1 MDKGTKHG
9 IESSTGYAGWRGR
22 ALKGFYQQAD
32 GKFRLDIEGG
42 YKLPSEIEGLTSA
55 LGKERQRAGELKWSE
70 ITDKATGELRTLDD
84 LGFTLS
90 GKKKD

>member
-1 MDKGTKHG
+1 LPAKTQDAIVGT
-9 IESSTGYAGWRGR
+9 RR
-22 ALKGFYQQAD
+22 AEL
-32 GKFRLDIEGG
+32 L
-42 YKLPSEIEGLTSA
+42 
-55 LGKERQRAGELKWSE
+55 RAGELKWSE

>member
-1 MDKGTKHG
+1 MG
-9 IESSTGYAGWRGR
+9 
-22 ALKGFYQQAD
+22 LKAVLDTLDGVDEGLKSFYQKTED